1 MLDIFADH
9 YDAEAA
15 PQANEGQDLPTSF
28 GELFADAWQNGQM
41 AVSAIKQ
48 ENGREQ
54 AVSDYL
60 DEIRAAGGGPEIAA
74 EYARQANPNLL
85 WASPPDMFNVADT
98 VASRMKASADA
109 AGKTLPFQYMSSGD
123 IDQRAVQISQA
134 AIGAEARNEAAPQ
147 TWGSAAGRILGGLA
161 SGATDPYNIPSMAIP
176 LEGLGILGTAAAVGG
191 AQALT
196 QAANEAANAPYNE
209 KISPGYGASGQA
221 VENVIGAGVSGA
233 LLGGG
238 VKAAG
243 NVLTRLM
250 TGAWPTA
257 AKDAANG
264 VMSEAD
270 ILNSNV
276 LPGAEGEAAHQDA
289 LAQSIG
295 QILRGDP
302 VAPDIAAA
310 SQDVMARAQ
319 AEQGFTL
326 PKFDAA
332 EVSRLSEEAELH
344 ERSGALTDQLA
355 SLPAG
360 DQGAA
365 ETLARLQEVERQ
377 LGEATTP
384 DARRALSDRRD
395 ELLTDTN
402 PETLQAAAAPIE
414 QRRVAMAEQASIADR
429 LDEIQSE
436 RSQAQLDQITSGEQ
450 AQQPLSQR
458 VPPYQQPTLLDI
470 HTGRIDALMDM
481 REGAV
486 AAGEGSPELA
496 HNTSGIARGV
506 QALAQ
511 IGGSDMPPVEAQ
523 ALARRVVASGTPDEA
538 RFILNQVTD
547 RPRTLMATLPSPE
560 DFAEAI
566 KADAANAPRP
576 QTLTAEQISEQ
587 LAAPETVN
595 AMRAD
600 VERAI
605 DEAAQTG
612 KALQVPIDIRPVLK
626 PSGEPVLEGSLI
638 QTLLGF
644 RTPAFEPVFGSVAD
658 ELAEIDRYKAMADQ
672 MAQCALPGAMQEAAE

>member
-1 MLDIFADH
+1 M
-9 YDAEAA
+9 
-15 PQANEGQDLPTSF
+15 
-28 GELFADAWQNGQM
+28 FADAWQNGQL

-85 WASPPDMFNVADT
+85 WAEPPDMFNVADT

-196 QAANEAANAPYNE
+196 QVANEAANAPYNE

-243 NVLTRLM
+243 ATLTRLM

-264 VMSEAD
+264 VMSEAN
-270 ILNSNV
+270 ILGSNV
-276 LPGAEGEAAHQDA
+276 LPGAEGEAAHNDA

-319 AEQGFTL
+319 AEQGFSL

-344 ERSGALTDQLA
+344 ERSGALTDQLS

-384 DARRALSDRRD
+384 EARRALSNRRD
-395 ELLTDTN
+395 ELLTDTT

-414 QRRVAMAEQASIADR
+414 QRRVATAEQASIADR

-458 VPPYQQPTLLDI
+458 VPPYQQPTLFDV

-481 REGAV
+481 RDDAI
-486 AAGEGSPELA
+486 AAGGSPELA

-506 QALAQ
+506 RALAQ
-511 IGGSDMPPVEAQ
+511 IGGADMPPVEAQ

-547 RPRTLMATLPSPE
+547 RPRTLLST
-560 DFAEAI
+560 
-566 KADAANAPRP
+566 
-576 QTLTAEQISEQ
+576 
-587 LAAPETVN
+587 
-595 AMRAD
+595 
-600 VERAI
+600 
-605 DEAAQTG
+605 
-612 KALQVPIDIRPVLK
+612 
-626 PSGEPVLEGSLI
+626 
-638 QTLLGF
+638 
-644 RTPAFEPVFGSVAD
+644 
-658 ELAEIDRYKAMADQ
+658 LAE
-672 MAQCALPGAMQEAAE
+672 P